1 MLMRHR
7 HPDLQFT
14 HILPYGAV
22 LHERGV
28 QFVVFS
34 RSATGMR
41 LFLYDDVND
50 MEPAEV
56 INFNPSTDRWGDM
69 WSVFVLSLP
78 GGRSLCAGDRASI

>member
-28 QFVVFS
+28 QFVTFS

-41 LFLYDDVND
+41 LFLYDDVQD
-50 MEPAEV
+50 LEPAEV
-56 INFNPSTDRWGDM
+56 ISFNPSTDRWGDM
-69 WSVFVLSLP
+69 WSVFVP
-78 GGRSLCAGDRASI
+78 GVRPGQLYHFQADGP